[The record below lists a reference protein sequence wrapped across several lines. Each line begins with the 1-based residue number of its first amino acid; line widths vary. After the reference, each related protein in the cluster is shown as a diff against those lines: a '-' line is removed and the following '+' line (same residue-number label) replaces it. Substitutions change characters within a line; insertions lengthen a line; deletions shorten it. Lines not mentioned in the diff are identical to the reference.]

1 MMVRAHALISGSVQ
15 GVFFRSETSYEA
27 ERRGVKGWVRNLP
40 DGKVEA
46 IFEGEEKSVKELVE
60 FCRQGPP
67 GAEVAKVDVTWEN
80 YTGEFGS
87 FEIRYG
93 YGF

>member
-1 MMVRAHALISGSVQ
+1 MMVRAHVLVGGSVQ

-60 FCRQGPP
+60 FCRQGPH
-67 GAEVAKVDVTWEN
+67 GAKVAKVDVTWEN